1 MVIRHN
7 RTWAAALSMS
17 QTPAR
22 RRERRIGCQ
31 TPAESLANE
40 VAGRGLAR
48 SQGLEPPSLLTRS
61 KFPVVQIS
69 P

>member
-1 MVIRHN
+1 
-7 RTWAAALSMS
+7 MS